1 MEKTLRNVI
10 LAGLFVLPFIFFIVP
25 NTMFFP
31 FITGKNFA
39 FRVLVEIM
47 FGAWVA
53 LAILYPAYRPKKSL
67 ILIAFAAFVG
77 VMTVADIF
85 GEGFLQSF
93 WSNYE
98 RMDGLITLLHVFAL
112 LIILTTTIRTRVLY
126 ERLFDTSI
134 AASVIMSLYGF
145 AQLAGKFAIHQ
156 GATRL
161 DATFGNATYLAVYA
175 LFHIFLAA
183 LLSLRTN
190 ETWKKSFYGIAIAFN
205 LFILYHTATRG
216 AMLGLLAGL
225 IVAGAVYVLKGSGKG
240 RKIAGGVIGVIIIL
254 IGGFIASKD
263 AQFIRESQVLSRFA
277 SISLQDTTTQSR
289 FIIWGMALEG
299 WKEKPILGWGQDH
312 FITVFNK
319 YYKPELYKQEPFF
332 DRAHNVFLDWLIAGG
347 ILGLLTYLA
356 IFFVA
361 AWIVFRSAIFTAL
374 ESSILIGLL
383 AAYFG
388 QNLFVF
394 DNLGSYMLFAVTL
407 GYIVVATATNNGQ
420 PTLRQ
425 AQGKQLTTDNK
436 KITTTSFAVPGNQH
450 IVLAAC
456 LIGTIFVL
464 YVANVKPYRANTTL
478 IQALSTQEGLQKNL
492 EYFEK
497 ALAYNSMGTSEARE
511 QLTQIAARV
520 VSSPAIAEADKSA
533 FDVLVRREMTKETS
547 EKESARAELLFGS
560 YLKIS
565 GAFDDAIAHLT
576 RAVELSPGKQAMR
589 MELGSAYLSKGDIA
603 TALPIM
609 KEAYDLAPKNEIA
622 RDAYALA
629 LVYAGDRKTASE
641 LLTPIYGMPAA
652 PTDEFARAYAA
663 RNDFTTVVLIWQKRI
678 ADAKAAGADSA
689 QYHVS
694 LAAAYMGAGQRAK
707 AVAELRTA
715 IELDSAFKEQGEYY
729 IQEIQAGRNP

>member
-10 LAGLFVLPFIFFIVP
+10 LAGVFLLPFIFFIVP

-39 FRVLVEIM
+39 FRVIVEIM

-67 ILIAFAAFVG
+67 ILIAFAAFAG
-77 VMTVADIF
+77 VIAIADVF

-98 RMDGLITLLHVFAL
+98 RMDGLVTLIHILAL
-112 LIILTTTIRTRVLY
+112 LVILTTTIRARGLY

-134 AASVIMSLYGF
+134 VASIIMSLYGF
-145 AQLAGKFAIHQ
+145 AQLAGKLTIHQ

-190 ETWKKSFYGIAIAFN
+190 ETWKRSFYGIAIALN
-205 LFILYHTATRG
+205 LFVLYHTATRG

-240 RKIAGGVIGVIIIL
+240 RKIAAGVIGSVIVL
-254 IGGFIASKD
+254 IGGFIAIKD
-263 AQFIRESQVLSRFA
+263 TQFIRESPVLGRFA

-299 WKEKPILGWGQDH
+299 WKEKPILGWGQEH

-332 DRAHNVFLDWLIAGG
+332 DRAHNVFLDWLISGG
-347 ILGLLTYLA
+347 ILGLLAYLA
-356 IFFVA
+356 IFFIA
-361 AWIVFRSAIFTAL
+361 AWTVFRSAIFTAL

-383 AAYFG
+383 AAYFA

-394 DNLGSYMLFAVTL
+394 DNLGSYMLFAMTL
-407 GYIVVATATNNGQ
+407 GYIVVVTKTNNQ
-420 PTLRQ
+420 QQTQNNRKEIMT
-425 AQGKQLTTDNK
+425 A
-436 KITTTSFAVPGNQH
+436 GNQH
-450 IVLAAC
+450 VVLALC
-456 LIGTIFVL
+456 LIGAIFVL
-464 YVANVKPYRANTTL
+464 YVVNVKPYRANITL
-478 IQALSTQEGLQKNL
+478 IQAISPQEEGLSKNVAL
-492 EYFEK
+492 FEK
-497 ALAYNSMGTSEARE
+497 ALSYNSMGASEIRE
-511 QLTQIAARV
+511 HLTQTAARV
-520 VSSPAIAEADKSA
+520 VSSSAIADADKAA
-533 FDVLVRREMTKETS
+533 FNTLVRQEMAEETKAGDN
-547 EKESARAELLFGS
+547 ARAELLFGS
-560 YLKIS
+560 YLKFT
-565 GAFDDAIAHLT
+565 GAYDEAIAHLT
-576 RAVELSPGKQAMR
+576 RAMELSPGKQAMR
-589 MELGSAYLSKGDIA
+589 MELGSVYLSKGDV
-603 TALPIM
+603 TAALSIM
-609 KEAYDLAPKNEIA
+609 KEAYELAPDNGTA

-629 LVYAGDRKTASE
+629 AVYAGDIKIAQE
-641 LLTPIYGMPAA
+641 LLIPVYGIPAA
-652 PTDEFARAYAA
+652 PTDEFARAYEKRGDYA
-663 RNDFTTVVLIWQKRI
+663 TIILIWEKRV
-678 ADAKAAGADSA
+678 ADAQAAGTDSA

-694 LAAAYMGAGQRAK
+694 LAAAYLGTGQRAK
-707 AVAELRTA
+707 AVLELRAA
-715 IELDSAFKEQGEYY
+715 IELDSAFKSQGEYY
-729 IQEIQAGRNP
+729 ITEIEAGRNP